1 MIGYAK
7 RTCGA
12 RSSQEAPDMTASA
25 GLLMFPIKRRTDIQ
39 TKSAPPPI
47 TMKRRS
53 LKTSNAMPRGEI
65 ASRAENGLSR

>member
-1 MIGYAK
+1 
-7 RTCGA
+7 
-12 RSSQEAPDMTASA
+12 MTASA